1 MKMESYSNV
10 QNQEVHEM
18 KQQWNT
24 VQPEQR
30 EGPTSMMDIGSTD
43 VQPEWQPQS
52 LPSNIQ
58 DTYDQSMQY
67 TRNNEESYQ
76 YQQIQQ
82 QDYWN
87 QDSYYQSNYG
97 RNDSTVANWQ
107 QQSSHVPY
115 SSEQGDVNNSQQ
127 EKWNYEVNQL
137 SHLSSTNTRT

>member
-58 DTYDQSMQY
+58 DTYDRSEHAVHEKQRGILPVS
-67 TRNNEESYQ
+67 TDTAAGLLESRFLLP
-76 YQQIQQ
+76 I
-82 QDYWN
+82 
-87 QDSYYQSNYG
+87 
-97 RNDSTVANWQ
+97 
-107 QQSSHVPY
+107 
-115 SSEQGDVNNSQQ
+115 
-127 EKWNYEVNQL
+127 
-137 SHLSSTNTRT
+137 